1 MKLKKLLS
9 VVLVFVLF
17 LCSLTVIASAEEN
30 PEQSGADEVK
40 VSIAFRPL
48 KSYIVVGVSS
58 PDLEGTVLKIIYPDG
73 TSENVTIEKSDSD
86 SSGYVAG
93 KHRIYT
99 QLFNDPQLI
108 SFGLNTEKIIVR
120 CNSEDGAEY
129 SGMYSDYKY
138 LYIPSAEEIF
148 YFISALVRMY
158 SPFN

>member
-1 MKLKKLLS
+1 MKIKKILAI
-9 VVLVFVLF
+9 VMVLV
-17 LCSLTVIASAEEN
+17 LCFCSSTLITSAEEN

-40 VSIAFRPL
+40 VSIVFRPL
-48 KSYIVVGVSS
+48 KSYIVIGVSS
-58 PDLEGTVLKIIYPDG
+58 PDLEGTVLKVTYPDG

-129 SGMYSDYKY
+129 SGMCSDYKY